1 MTSLSAFDGPVSRVH
16 RHSAPFLFVRSAS
29 PSLAHIQGKCCIRPH
44 CLTSRPKDLRTHFK
58 VSPSALWP
66 PSPAFLPV
74 QNILAPPPSR
84 PRKSQPVTASVLS
97 LGSHP
102 GEDELPGTVPG
113 SAPRLRATPPGGLQA
128 ESQAVGPTGP
138 VPPAGQPGVTA
149 AHSPIPH
156 SWHSAGHLGHR
167 HYPDSE

>member
-1 MTSLSAFDGPVSRVH
+1 MASRGAFDGPVSRVH

-29 PSLAHIQGKCCIRPH
+29 PSLAHIQGKCCIRSH
-44 CLTSRPKDLRTHFK
+44 CLTSRPEDLRTHFK

-84 PRKSQPVTASVLS
+84 PQKSQPVTASVPS
-97 LGSHP
+97 PGSHP
-102 GEDELPGTVPG
+102 SEDELPRTVPR
-113 SAPRLRATPPGGLQA
+113 SAPRLRAAPPGGLRA
-128 ESQAVGPTGP
+128 ESQVIGPPGP
-138 VPPAGQPGVTA
+138 VPTAGQTEVTA
-149 AHSPIPH
+149 THSPIPR